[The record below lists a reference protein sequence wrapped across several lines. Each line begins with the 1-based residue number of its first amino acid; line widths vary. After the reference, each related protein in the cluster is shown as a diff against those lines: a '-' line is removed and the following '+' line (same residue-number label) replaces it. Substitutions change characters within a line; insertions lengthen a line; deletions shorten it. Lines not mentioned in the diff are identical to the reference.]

1 MRENDPLKEQQ
12 QKQQEQKQVIF
23 IEPLNMP
30 GILVN
35 PLHISSD
42 LIFAA
47 TNEVDWNTLELF
59 DT

>member
-1 MRENDPLKEQQ
+1 MRENDPLKEQE

-47 TNEVDWNTLELF
+47 TNEVD
-59 DT
+59 